1 MLNKKLL
8 LISLLVV
15 GVVLTS
21 WGKKKSAPAPTVSF
35 NISGADALG
44 GRDINP
50 ARFASGARAA
60 ADNSNGSALVK
71 IMQDGTLESALS
83 ANVSEID
90 GLPADYAQKMTH
102 YSKLTDIF
110 LPPKNSG
117 CSDVF
122 LLFDGETHFPSEYQ
136 DNPGNVGYWSLS
148 QLLCIHNDN
157 TWTDIMYDDPM
168 GLEVYPM
175 DTKKNIQIADDGSL
189 FLLFRD
195 GGGWEYY
202 IRKYNPATKTVSE
215 LCRFGRSA
223 PLDEEIVGW
232 TDDDWQSN
240 HINIDR
246 LEISKDG
253 KWAYIQIRKDK
264 KNYIHVVSVDDPTNC
279 TDIVLDENNTE
290 YGLAYPCWDFD
301 KEANQLYYVK
311 IERYA
316 NNESGPA
323 AGTVKNRTIYTVDYK
338 GKNPKLFKKLEEEIN
353 TSYDALMVVAKDK
366 VWMICKYVDC
376 TNLNETVKFLNIT
389 KDKDEEEPVTSV
401 PLTPTEGSYS
411 CGYFGDDYT
420 IKDGYVYMCYGN
432 GDYYHEDDSTGYDKN
447 ELFRVSVSNHSVIKY
462 TDKLSEKNNIMITGW
477 NVGDS
482 KLYIAGRSNG
492 KAANYEINL
501 NGTGT
506 PKKVAEGQVFTCIG
520 SLK

>member
-1 MLNKKLL
+1 MLNKNLL

-15 GVVLTS
+15 GVVLTGC
-21 WGKKKSAPAPTVSF
+21 GKKKSAPAPTVSF

-50 ARFASGARAA
+50 ARYASGARAA

-90 GLPADYAQKMTH
+90 GLPADYAQRMTH
-102 YSKLTDIF
+102 YAKLTDIF

-136 DNPGNVGYWSLS
+136 DKPGNVGYWSLS
-148 QLLCIHNDN
+148 QLLCIHSDN

-316 NNESGPA
+316 NNESGHA
-323 AGTVKNRTIYTVDYK
+323 AGTIDKRIVYKADYN
-338 GKNPKLFKKLEEEIN
+338 GKNPEKFKELSD
-353 TSYDALMVVAKDK
+353 SYFDALMVVAKDK
-366 VWMICKYVDC
+366 VWMLYYDLDTTEYPKYTQTIRFLDV
-376 TNLNETVKFLNIT
+376 TGQNEKLVA
-389 KDKDEEEPVTSV
+389 SV
-401 PLTPTEGSYS
+401 PLTESDRAYC
-411 CGYFGDDYT
+411 CGFNGDGYT

-432 GDYYHEDDSTGYDKN
+432 
-447 ELFRVSVSNHSVIKY
+447 VIIIMKMIARGMIRMNFSEFQFL
-462 TDKLSEKNNIMITGW
+462 TVLS
-477 NVGDS
+477 
-482 KLYIAGRSNG
+482 
-492 KAANYEINL
+492 
-501 NGTGT
+501 
-506 PKKVAEGQVFTCIG
+506 
-520 SLK
+520 